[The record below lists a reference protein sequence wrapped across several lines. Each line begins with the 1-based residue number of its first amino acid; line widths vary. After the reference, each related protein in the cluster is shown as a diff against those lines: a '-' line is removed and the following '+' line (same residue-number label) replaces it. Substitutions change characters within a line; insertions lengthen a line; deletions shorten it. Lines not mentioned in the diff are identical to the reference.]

1 MPTMVALV
9 TASQELRSSF
19 GTVVAEAPEIELVG
33 VVSSTN
39 ELNSLVQET
48 PDLDVVVVDA
58 GMFDPPGLEVVRE
71 LGLNAPLVAVVV
83 VGNATTTLAAVVAA
97 GGRAMLNRP
106 LSLQEVQSQLE
117 TAAAWSRSLRQHVSG
132 NVHGG
137 RNERGGIVAL
147 AGAKGGVG
155 TSVLATVLATQAA
168 ALGETVCLVDL
179 DLRAGDLAFL
189 CGVSPRRN
197 ISDLAGL
204 VGDLTIRGI
213 REVTVE
219 VPAGFTLLAAP
230 DRVEQADD
238 ASAPAVRQMLNE
250 LRRHFS
256 VIVVDAGS
264 ALDDARAAALELADE
279 AILVAD
285 CELISIRAGRRTLDA
300 WDRLSVRESGG
311 VRLVVNRTDRR
322 REVQPDLVAKL
333 VKVPLTR
340 AFPDV
345 VDEVEEPVNSGQL
358 TSARMPQLERVARQ
372 LLGDLGIGT
381 PVNGA
386 ALEPATAG
394 VRHRRPFG
402 LRARTEAGSA
412 AVELP
417 VFITIFLIAFF
428 AAAQALAVGL
438 GYIVAGNAANEV
450 ARAASVGATDAQI
463 AATADHA
470 MGGFRLEPRA
480 RVNRAAHTVTVEV
493 SVPQLYGWLPEG
505 LDHASASTSYIP
517 ED

>member
-1 MPTMVALV
+1 MPTIVALV

-19 GTVVAEAPEIELVG
+19 GTVVAEAPEISLVG

-39 ELNSLVQET
+39 ELNALVQET

-97 GGRAMLNRP
+97 GGRALLNRP

-132 NVHGG
+132 TLTGG
-137 RNERGGIVAL
+137 RNERGGVFAL

-179 DLRAGDLAFL
+179 DLRAGDLASL

-197 ISDLAGL
+197 IADLAGL

-256 VIVVDAGS
+256 VIIVDVGS
-264 ALDDARAAALELADE
+264 ALDDSRAAALELADE

-300 WDRLSVRESGG
+300 WDRLNIRDSSG
-311 VRLVVNRTDRR
+311 VRLVVNRADRR
-322 REVQPDLVAKL
+322 REVQPDLVSKL

-340 AFPDV
+340 AVPDV

-358 TSARMPQLERVARQ
+358 TVTRMPQLERAARQ
-372 LLGDLGIGT
+372 LLGDLGIGA
-381 PVNGA
+381 PAPA
-386 ALEPATAG
+386 ASLEPATAE
-394 VRHRRPFG
+394 RRRRPLG
-402 LRARTEAGSA
+402 LRARTETGSA

-417 VFITIFLIAFF
+417 VFVTIFLIAFF

-438 GYIVAGNAANEV
+438 GYLVAGNAANEV
-450 ARAASVGATDAQI
+450 ARAASVGATDAEI

-470 MGGFRLEPRA
+470 MGGFKLTPRA
-480 RVNRAAHTVTVEV
+480 TVNRAAHTVTVAV
-493 SVPQLYGWLPEG
+493 SVPKLYGWLPDG
-505 LDHASASTSYIP
+505 LDHASADASYVP